1 MSSLAAAY
9 IIPSDITL
17 GQAKEMITLGTRL
30 YDFFQGDVHVGVAA
44 DEMAIESFAGF
55 ELDEHRVALGCGE
68 EAEGKL
74 AMRKKVSGSG
84 VMGGGRGGAYH
95 GWNEWNEWVGCL
107 SWMLNGLCVKQSQ
120 YGSSKQF
127 TRLGILA

>member
-68 EAEGKL
+68 EAEGEL
-74 AMRKKVSGSG
+74 AMREKVSGSG
-84 VMGGGRGGAYH
+84 VMGGGGGGAYH

-107 SWMLNGLCVKQSQ
+107 SWMLTLAVASSSHDW
-120 YGSSKQF
+120 GS
-127 TRLGILA
+127 